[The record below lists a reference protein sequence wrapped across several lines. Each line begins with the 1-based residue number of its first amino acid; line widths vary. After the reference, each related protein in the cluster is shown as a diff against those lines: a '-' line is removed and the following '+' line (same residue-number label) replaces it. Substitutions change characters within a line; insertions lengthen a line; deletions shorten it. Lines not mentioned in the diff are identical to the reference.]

1 MSIWNAILLG
11 LVQGIA
17 EFLPISSSGHLS
29 ILQNLFKMQDAAIDL
44 LTEGECNIS
53 VRTLIEKAAVERS
66 TFYAYYERL
75 DDVLEAAEN
84 TVAEDLINA
93 GSNSSGINEYLES
106 LFSAFSE
113 NRRRIKALLTN
124 ANRYSLI
131 EKMLNAVRYS
141 LAESLTK
148 EYSQENAMLDD
159 ILSGAMINPLLS
171 YVMEGRDLNLSMLE
185 ERLVAL
191 IACPSRE
198 ESSQE

>member
-1 MSIWNAILLG
+1 MNRYSFVMDCIKKNTTS
-11 LVQGIA
+11 A
-17 EFLPISSSGHLS
+17 E
-29 ILQNLFKMQDAAIDL
+29 FKMQDAAIDL

-84 TVAEDLINA
+84 TVAEDIINA
-93 GSNSSGINEYLES
+93 GSNSSEIKEYLES
-106 LFSAFSE
+106 LFSVFSE
-113 NRRRIKALLTN
+113 NRRRIKALLTK

-171 YVMEGRDLNLSMLE
+171 YVLEGRDLNLSMLE
-185 ERLVAL
+185 ERIATLT
-191 IACPSRE
+191 ACPSRE

>member
-1 MSIWNAILLG
+1 MMGVYMNRYSFVMDYVKKNTTS
-11 LVQGIA
+11 A
-17 EFLPISSSGHLS
+17 E
-29 ILQNLFKMQDAAIDL
+29 FKMQDAAIDL

-75 DDVLEAAEN
+75 DDVLEAVEN

-93 GSNSSGINEYLES
+93 GSNSSGIKEYLES
-106 LFSAFSE
+106 LFSVFSE

-131 EKMLNAVRYS
+131 EKMLNAVKYS
-141 LAESLTK
+141 LAESLTR

-159 ILSGAMINPLLS
+159 MLSGAMINPLLS

-191 IACPSRE
+191 TAYPSRE